1 MSITNINMVIGQGEQ
16 TSPSPTIKI
25 KAVNGE
31 TGEFQE
37 KLLTLEKVGQ
47 RECLIGRHS
56 SCDLVLDSAE
66 VSRIHGRIWC
76 ENGQCFFSDL
86 GSTDGSQIDNQE
98 VGINQVVPLNPN
110 NLLRIGG
117 FVLMLSDDHTF
128 QLQPRAGQSSVTP
141 NQSLQGR
148 SGELT
153 VRCIQVIDETH
164 DVKTFRFVA
173 EPTVLFSY
181 KPGQFVTL
189 DLEIEGKRVMR
200 SYSISSTPSRPHI
213 LEITVKRV
221 PPPTD
226 VADAPPGLVSNWL
239 HDYLTVGSQVKLKGP
254 MGQFTCADNQAQKL
268 LFISAGSGIT
278 PMMSMSRWLCDRGA
292 DVDVVFI
299 HSARSPRDVI
309 FRQELESMA
318 ARYANFKLAV
328 TTTRSE
334 PGQAWVRYTGRL
346 NEVMLQ
352 AIAPDLRERT
362 VYVCGPNPF
371 MEVVKTILETLGLP
385 MENYHEESFG
395 SPKRKLSVKKKGED
409 GMTAL
414 GCGGGDSSPKSAPTQ
429 ERHPETAQA
438 ESENITSVK
447 TTQEQERSSVVVFAK
462 VGKEIACDKEDTI
475 LDLAEQKGIEL
486 PSGCR
491 MGLCGSCK
499 LALLEGEVNYDD
511 DPDCEPGHLL
521 TCIAKPIGRVVI
533 EA

>member
-1 MSITNINMVIGQGEQ
+1 MSVTNINRLMGDGEISPFRGQA
-16 TSPSPTIKI
+16 SPSGAIKI

-31 TGEFQE
+31 TGEFKE
-37 KLLTLEKVGQ
+37 KLLILTNGMP
-47 RECLIGRHS
+47 RECLLGRHP
-56 SCDLVLDSAE
+56 SCDLVLDSEE
-66 VSRIHGRIWC
+66 VSRIHGRILC
-76 ENGQCFFSDL
+76 QDGQCFYTDL
-86 GSTDGSQIDNQE
+86 GSTDGSQIDEQE
-98 VGINQVVPLNPN
+98 VGINQIYPLKPN

-117 FVLMLSDDHTF
+117 FVLTLAKMSTDENTS
-128 QLQPRAGQSSVTP
+128 PRQSTAGQVAVVSS
-141 NQSLQGR
+141 QSRQWN

-153 VRCIQVIDETH
+153 VRCIQVIAETH

-334 PGQAWVRYTGRL
+334 PGQAWVGYTGRL

-352 AIAPDLRERT
+352 AIATD
-362 VYVCGPNPF
+362 F
-371 MEVVKTILETLGLP
+371 
-385 MENYHEESFG
+385 
-395 SPKRKLSVKKKGED
+395 
-409 GMTAL
+409 
-414 GCGGGDSSPKSAPTQ
+414 
-429 ERHPETAQA
+429 
-438 ESENITSVK
+438 
-447 TTQEQERSSVVVFAK
+447 
-462 VGKEIACDKEDTI
+462 
-475 LDLAEQKGIEL
+475 
-486 PSGCR
+486 
-491 MGLCGSCK
+491 
-499 LALLEGEVNYDD
+499 
-511 DPDCEPGHLL
+511 
-521 TCIAKPIGRVVI
+521 
-533 EA
+533 

>member
-1 MSITNINMVIGQGEQ
+1 MSGTNINMAIGHGEE
-16 TSPSPTIKI
+16 TSPSLAIKI
-25 KAVNGE
+25 KALNGE
-31 TGEFQE
+31 TGEFKE
-37 KLLTLEKVGQ
+37 KLLTLATTRQ
-47 RECLIGRHS
+47 RDFLLGRHP

-66 VSRIHGRIWC
+66 VSRIHGRIWYQD
-76 ENGQCFFSDL
+76 GQCFYTDL
-86 GSTDGSQIDNQE
+86 GSTDGSQIDESE
-98 VGINQVVPLNPN
+98 VGINQIYPLEPN

-117 FVLMLSDDHTF
+117 FVLTIAKMPADDPTS
-128 QLQPRAGQSSVTP
+128 QIRSPAEPVAVSSSQPR
-141 NQSLQGR
+141 QGR

-153 VRCIQVIDETH
+153 VRCIQTIAETH

-173 EPTVLFSY
+173 EPTMLFSY

-189 DLEIEGKRVMR
+189 DLEIEGSRVMR

-226 VADAPPGLVSNWL
+226 IANAPAGLVSNWL
-239 HDYLTVGSQVKLKGP
+239 HDQITVGSQVKLKGP
-254 MGQFTCADNQAQKL
+254 MGKFTCVDNPAQKL

-278 PMMSMSRWLCDRGA
+278 PMMSMSQWLCDTVA
-292 DVDVVFI
+292 NVDVVFI

-318 ARYANFKLAV
+318 ARHTNFKLAV

-334 PGQAWVRYTGRL
+334 PGQTWVGYTGRL

-352 AIAPDLRERT
+352 AIAPDLQERT

-371 MEVVKTILETLGLP
+371 MDWVKTILQTLLFP

-395 SPKRKLSVKKKGED
+395 SPKTKPSVKGKGED
-409 GMTAL
+409 RLTAESYKQ
-414 GCGGGDSSPKSAPTQ
+414 GDSSLKSPSTQ
-429 ERHPETAQA
+429 ERSPETAQ
-438 ESENITSVK
+438 E
-447 TTQEQERSSVVVFAK
+447 ERSPVVVFSK
-462 VGKEIACDKEDTI
+462 VGKEIAGDREDTI
-475 LDLAEQKGIEL
+475 IEIAEQEGVEL
-486 PSGCR
+486 PYGCR
-491 MGLCGSCK
+491 MGACGACK
-499 LALLEGEVNYDD
+499 LPLLEGEINYDD

-521 TCIAKPIGRVVI
+521 TCVAKPVGRVVI

>member
-1 MSITNINMVIGQGEQ
+1 MSVTNIN
-16 TSPSPTIKI
+16 I

-76 ENGQCFFSDL
+76 EKGQCFFTDL

-117 FVLMLSDDHTF
+117 FVLMLANNDNTF
-128 QLQPRAGQSSVTP
+128 QLQPTAGQSSVAP
-141 NQSLQGR
+141 LRQGT

-153 VRCIQVIDETH
+153 VHCIQVIDETH
-164 DVKTFRFVA
+164 DVKTFRFVP
-173 EPTVLFSY
+173 EPPVLFSY

-189 DLEIEGKRVMR
+189 DLAIEGKRVMR
-200 SYSISSTPSRPHI
+200 SYSISSTPSRPDI

-221 PPPTD
+221 PAPTD

-239 HDYLTVGSQVKLKGP
+239 HDNITVGSQVKLKGP
-254 MGQFTCADNQAQKL
+254 MGKFTCVDNLPAKL

-278 PMMSMSRWLCDRGA
+278 PMMSMSRWLCDTGA
-292 DVDVVFI
+292 NVDVVFL
-299 HSARSPRDVI
+299 HSARSPRDFI

-318 ARYANFKLAV
+318 ARHPNFKLAV
-328 TTTRSE
+328 TITRSE
-334 PGQAWVRYTGRL
+334 PGQPWVGYTGRL
-346 NEVMLQ
+346 DELMVQ
-352 AIAPDLRERT
+352 GIAPDFQERT

-371 MEVVKTILETLGLP
+371 MERVKTILETLGFR

-395 SPKRKLSVKKKGED
+395 SPKRTRAIKPKLPDQTKKEPHSTPKTPLVQE
-409 GMTAL
+409 L
-414 GCGGGDSSPKSAPTQ
+414 DSQTNQQQPDPT
-429 ERHPETAQA
+429 
-438 ESENITSVK
+438 NSVK
-447 TTQEQERSSVVVFAK
+447 TTEAQLPVVVFTK
-462 VGKEIACDKEDTI
+462 VGKEIPCDEEDTI
-475 LDLAEQKGIEL
+475 LDLAEQEGIEL

-491 MGLCGSCK
+491 MGACGSCK
-499 LALLEGEVNYDD
+499 LPLLAGEVNYDD
-511 DPDCEPGHLL
+511 DPECEPGHLL
-521 TCIAKPIGRVVI
+521 SCIAKPVGRVVI

>member
-1 MSITNINMVIGQGEQ
+1 MSVTNIN
-16 TSPSPTIKI
+16 I

-76 ENGQCFFSDL
+76 EKGQCFFTDL

-117 FVLMLSDDHTF
+117 FVLMLANNDNTF
-128 QLQPRAGQSSVTP
+128 QFQPTAGQSSVAP
-141 NQSLQGR
+141 LRQGT

-164 DVKTFRFVA
+164 DVKTFRFVP
-173 EPTVLFSY
+173 EPLVLFSY

-189 DLEIEGKRVMR
+189 DLAIEGKRVMR

-221 PPPTD
+221 PAPTD

-239 HDYLTVGSQVKLKGP
+239 HDNITVGSQVKLKGP
-254 MGQFTCADNQAQKL
+254 MGKFTCVDNLPAKL

-278 PMMSMSRWLCDRGA
+278 PMMSMSRWLCDTGA
-292 DVDVVFI
+292 KVDILFL
-299 HSARSPRDVI
+299 HSARSSRDLI

-318 ARYANFKLAV
+318 ARHPNFKLAV

-334 PGQAWVRYTGRL
+334 PGQPWLGYAGRL
-346 NEVMLQ
+346 HELMLQ
-352 AIAPDLRERT
+352 AIAPDFQERT

-371 MEVVKTILETLGLP
+371 MEKVKTILETLAFP

-395 SPKRKLSVKKKGED
+395 SPKRKRSVEQK
-409 GMTAL
+409 L
-414 GCGGGDSSPKSAPTQ
+414 PN
-429 ERHPETAQA
+429 ETAKEISQEQNSSA
-438 ESENITSVK
+438 KTPLVQELESETNKQKPDQINSVN
-447 TTQEQERSSVVVFAK
+447 TTEAQLPVVIFAK
-462 VGKEIACDKEDTI
+462 VGKEIRCDEEDTI
-475 LDLAEQKGIEL
+475 LEIAEQEGIEL

-491 MGLCGSCK
+491 MGACGSCK
-499 LALLEGEVNYDD
+499 LPLLEGKVNYDD
-511 DPDCEPGHLL
+511 DPDCEPGHLFS
-521 TCIAKPIGRVVI
+521 CIAKPVGRVVI

>member
-1 MSITNINMVIGQGEQ
+1 MSVTNV
-16 TSPSPTIKI
+16 KI

-31 TGEFQE
+31 TGEFKE
-37 KLLTLEKVGQ
+37 KLLTLASGVEGD
-47 RECLIGRHS
+47 CLLGRHP

-76 ENGQCFFSDL
+76 QDGQCFFTDL
-86 GSTDGSQIDNQE
+86 GSTDGSQIDAQE
-98 VGINQVVPLNPN
+98 VEINQVYPLKPN

-117 FVLMLSDDHTF
+117 FVLTLSQMSDHEHTSP
-128 QLQPRAGQSSVTP
+128 LQPTAGQVAVAP
-141 NQSLQGR
+141 NQPLQWS
-148 SGELT
+148 SGDLT
-153 VRCIQVIDETH
+153 VRCIQALAETH

-173 EPTVLFSY
+173 EPAVLFSY

-221 PPPTD
+221 PSPTD

-239 HDYLTVGSQVKLKGP
+239 HDQITVGSQVKLKGP

-278 PMMSMSRWLCDRGA
+278 PMMSMSRWLCDTGA

-299 HSARSPRDVI
+299 HSSRSPQDII
-309 FRQELESMA
+309 FRHELESMA
-318 ARYANFKLAV
+318 ARHSNFRLAV

-334 PGQAWVRYTGRL
+334 PGQAWAGYTGRL
-346 NEVMLQ
+346 NELMVQ
-352 AIAPDLRERT
+352 AIAPDFRSRT

-371 MEVVKTILETLGLP
+371 MKGVKTMLETLAFP
-385 MENYHEESFG
+385 MENYYEESFG
-395 SPKRKLSVKKKGED
+395 SPKKTLSVKKKGKD
-409 GMTAL
+409 GMTAE
-414 GCGGGDSSPKSAPTQ
+414 GYSKRDSSPKFVPTQ
-429 ERHPETAQA
+429 EHLPETDK
-438 ESENITSVK
+438 EELDNIPSVK
-447 TTQEQERSSVVVFAK
+447 KIQTQDQSPVVVFSK
-462 VGKEIACDKEDTI
+462 IGKEIPCDEEDTI
-475 LDLAEQKGIEL
+475 LDLAEQEGIEL

-491 MGLCGSCK
+491 MGACGSCK

-511 DPDCEPGHLL
+511 HPDCEPGHLL
-521 TCIAKPIGRVVI
+521 SCIAKPVGRVVI